1 MSEEKNEV
9 AAENLTKIGGGECT
23 AEDYISIVGQLTD
36 AYEGLISFTT
46 YVMERVSGSQ
56 S

>member
-9 AAENLTKIGGGECT
+9 AAENLTKIGGGDCT
-23 AEDYISIVGQLTD
+23 PEDYITLVGQLTD

-56 S
+56 N